1 VPLGAAKRGPPAA
14 VFRTAELAP
23 ETDPIQCY
31 SERELPRGF
40 HGWPDMQTSDTD
52 AQERTLDRVRAIL
65 AHRVEERI
73 TEHEAIDELIAEIE
87 AAGFDVIGS
96 ARH

>member
-1 VPLGAAKRGPPAA
+1 
-14 VFRTAELAP
+14 
-23 ETDPIQCY
+23 
-31 SERELPRGF
+31 
-40 HGWPDMQTSDTD
+40 MQTSDTD
-52 AQERTLDRVRAIL
+52 AKERTLDRVRTIL

-96 ARH
+96 DGSRH